1 MHTCAWGCSR
11 VHFPLGSGKVNK
23 WRVYLQQLCPDLMPS
38 YGMVATHS
46 SRGGCRR
53 GRREEMLLAVARLFP
68 QGRSHRDA
76 FTEIVGTD
84 KAAPQHFT
92 VLALGSPSSLFSSLP
107 LAAVA
112 SSDFFFFFFRIIHI
126 SKSKNQEEIC
136 LWTSYTW
143 IYPACFQGELGMQ
156 AASPGAVF

>member
-1 MHTCAWGCSR
+1 MHLSQHSLMHTCAWGCSR

-53 GRREEMLLAVARLFP
+53 GRREEMLLAVACLFP

-92 VLALGSPSSLFSSLP
+92 VLQPWDLP
-107 LAAVA
+107 LHC
-112 SSDFFFFFFRIIHI
+112 SPPSPLQLLLPQIFFFFFFRIIHI

-136 LWTSYTW
+136 LWTSYT
-143 IYPACFQGELGMQ
+143 
-156 AASPGAVF
+156 